1 MDGLL
6 GFLNSI
12 WNFLNSF
19 WIPLTIVVVGIFYF
33 AVIFLATWTPLAE
46 A

>member
-6 GFLNSI
+6 DFFNSI

-19 WIPLTIVVVGIFYF
+19 WIPLTIVVSVLFI
-33 AVIFLATWTPLAE
+33 LQ
-46 A
+46 